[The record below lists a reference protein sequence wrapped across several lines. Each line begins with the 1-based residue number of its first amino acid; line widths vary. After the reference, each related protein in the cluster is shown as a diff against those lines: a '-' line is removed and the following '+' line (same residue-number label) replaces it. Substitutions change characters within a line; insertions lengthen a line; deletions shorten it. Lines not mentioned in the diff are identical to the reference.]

1 VQHRPY
7 HAKAKNSQEQV
18 TYPSVSA
25 AQWLGDGSSIKYR
38 VCLSNA
44 WGGSASSCG
53 LLSIPA
59 ETADCALIYCTVRT
73 EIIENGAKT
82 SRISGFGLGGEN
94 RARGFSFSPHLRHR
108 PY

>member
-1 VQHRPY
+1 MNAKYSSRVFKHERVIVQHRPY

-44 WGGSASSCG
+44 WGGSARSCG
-53 LLSIPA
+53 LLPIPA
-59 ETADCALIYCTVRT
+59 ETAD
-73 EIIENGAKT
+73 
-82 SRISGFGLGGEN
+82 
-94 RARGFSFSPHLRHR
+94 
-108 PY
+108 